1 MPVIQAFNMKRK
13 IRLQIFWFFLQSL
26 SLPRKLTLIF
36 RTMKSREKPG
46 LRPVAAVA
54 ARHYQKQRINEE
66 VVLLCIFAA
75 EWFLMEEMHF
85 TDEYR
90 REKCLEKLRE
100 ILGGPNKRGYLQERM
115 NQEMDGVLDRLSLDF
130 KNIKPIE
137 VLIFSHGTAGL
148 TNDLSARLAGLSCAR
163 AASVI
168 KSRLRE
174 RFLLSRSPRAQEYLA
189 LLPQK
194 GCRFGEEM
202 LYLHNLKYSKK
213 WKL

>member
-1 MPVIQAFNMKRK
+1 
-13 IRLQIFWFFLQSL
+13 
-26 SLPRKLTLIF
+26 
-36 RTMKSREKPG
+36 MKSREKPG

-163 AASVI
+163 AASGMPMRNTGPFGMF
-168 KSRLRE
+168 SCSFFTLR
-174 RFLLSRSPRAQEYLA
+174 SGVAI
-189 LLPQK
+189 
-194 GCRFGEEM
+194 
-202 LYLHNLKYSKK
+202 
-213 WKL
+213 

>member
-1 MPVIQAFNMKRK
+1 MEK
-13 IRLQIFWFFLQSL
+13 
-26 SLPRKLTLIF
+26 
-36 RTMKSREKPG
+36 REKNG
-46 LRPVAAVA
+46 LRPVAAIA

-75 EWFLMEEMHF
+75 EWFLTEELHF

-90 REKCLEKLRE
+90 REKCLEKLRD
-100 ILGGPNKRGYLQERM
+100 ILGGADRRGYLQERM
-115 NQEMDGVLDRLSLDF
+115 NQEMDGILDRISVDF
-130 KNIKPIE
+130 SNIKPIE
-137 VLIFSHGTAGL
+137 VLIFSHGIAGL

-163 AASVI
+163 AVSVI

-174 RFLLSRSPRAQEYLA
+174 RLLQSRSPRAQEYLA